1 MRRKSENK
9 LSRNLLWPGC
19 RLDRVWR
26 MSSWIVPGKSSTK
39 ELSLRV
45 NAADLI
51 ILSPAFVEPALSET
65 QLPRLG
71 KISQAHRTRK
81 GKEGENQREDFLCKT
96 C

>member
-1 MRRKSENK
+1 
-9 LSRNLLWPGC
+9 
-19 RLDRVWR
+19 

-51 ILSPAFVEPALSET
+51 ILSPATVEPALSET

-71 KISQAHRTRK
+71 KIRQAHRTRK
-81 GKEGENQREDFLCKT
+81 SKEEKIKEKT
-96 C
+96 FFARHADIYANSK